1 MNVEFWHCHDRVT
14 AIEGLLKPLAG
25 SGVVRCDEVAA
36 GGVKERVEVDHVAG
50 HVVRPFEDLRPDVD
64 KERVRR
70 PSAED
75 HNFCWG
81 VVHEEEGHSGS

>member
-50 HVVRPFEDLRPDVD
+50 HVVRPFEDLRPNVD
-64 KERVRR
+64 QECIGG

-81 VVHEEEGHSGS
+81 VVHEKESHGGA